1 MIYGYSRISTAKQN
15 IDRQIRNI
23 QLQYPEAKIYKET
36 YTGTKT
42 TGRTEFNKMI
52 SRVRAGDTIVFDSV
66 SRMSRNA
73 DEGVELY
80 FKLYDKNV
88 NLVFLKEP
96 YVNTD
101 TYRQAVN
108 NADSISTTG
117 NEIADEYIKATQKV
131 LKILAEKQIR
141 IAFEQAQKEVDDLR
155 KRTSEGIETARR
167 NGKQIGQ
174 VKGRTLN
181 VKKKKPCKDY
191 MIKRLK
197 SFGGDL
203 KDKEAITLLG
213 IDKNTFYKYKKEILE
228 EMGRDK

>member
-23 QLQYPEAKIYKET
+23 REKYPNAKIYQET

-96 YVNTD
+96 YVNTE
-101 TYRQAVN
+101 TYKQAVS

-141 IAFEQAQKEVDDLR
+141 IAFEQSQKEVDDLR

-181 VKKKKPCKDY
+181 VKKKKPCKDF
-191 MIKRLK
+191 MIRRLK
-197 SFGGDL
+197 VFGGDL
-203 KDKEAITLLG
+203 MDKEAIKLLE
-213 IDKNTFYKYKKEILE
+213 IDKNTFYKYKRELIQ
-228 EMGRDK
+228 EMER